1 MYYLLTGYHPFPGED
16 ESLVKNIR
24 EGELKF
30 PGEIW
35 NSISYKAIDLIRL
48 LLQKD
53 PTKRPTAKEVA
64 NHLWMIHIDEIPKDP
79 FENEEV
85 NLYKAVRKIKRF
97 IMKERLK
104 VIIF

>member
-1 MYYLLTGYHPFPGED
+1 M
-16 ESLVKNIR
+16 
-24 EGELKF
+24 KF

-64 NHLWMIHIDEIPKDP
+64 NHLWMIHIDEIPKNP
-79 FENEEV
+79 FENE
-85 NLYKAVRKIKRF
+85 
-97 IMKERLK
+97 
-104 VIIF
+104 